1 MAGTFPWRLD
11 TVLVA
16 RAHERLFPKKKLV
29 CPRHALTPIWPHF
42 SPNEPNIC
50 SILPQIRADGRVS
63 HLAHTRIFFPWE
75 QNLKRAQFGAKT
87 RARHFQIFWGGGSHK
102 LRGSSTEG

>member
-1 MAGTFPWRLD
+1 MAGTSPWRLD

-29 CPRHALTPIWPHF
+29 CPRHALTPIGPHF

-50 SILPQIRADGRVS
+50 SISPQIRADGRVS
-63 HLAHTRIFFPWE
+63 HLAHTRIFFPV
-75 QNLKRAQFGAKT
+75 GAKFEAGPVWRQNA
-87 RARHFQIFWGGGSHK
+87 RAPFSNFLGRRQPQVA
-102 LRGSSTEG
+102 RR